1 MCATEQQIWP
11 PLLIVN
17 DVTMSES
24 FSPNKAGVRWPPP
37 KHICIMTSTVKKE
50 SAGWPLSRHSRL
62 HLTYQMY
69 CVMLQRSPTT
79 CRRGKRQFS
88 LFYFSLSVSF
98 DRKREG
104 EQCWNIGEGVPTL
117 SCGRRIARKWWRNIC
132 RLPTPA
138 SGGNE
143 RQLAPIVRSFA
154 AIIKTH
160 KKKRDLLINQRR
172 ENLSE

>member
-1 MCATEQQIWP
+1 MGKKVDDVMCATEQQIWP

-37 KHICIMTSTVKKE
+37 KHICIVTSTVKKE

-69 CVMLQRSPTT
+69 CVMLQRSATT

-88 LFYFSLSVSF
+88 LFLFFL
-98 DRKREG
+98 
-104 EQCWNIGEGVPTL
+104 IGEFR
-117 SCGRRIARKWWRNIC
+117 SKKGR
-132 RLPTPA
+132 
-138 SGGNE
+138 
-143 RQLAPIVRSFA
+143 
-154 AIIKTH
+154 
-160 KKKRDLLINQRR
+160 
-172 ENLSE
+172 